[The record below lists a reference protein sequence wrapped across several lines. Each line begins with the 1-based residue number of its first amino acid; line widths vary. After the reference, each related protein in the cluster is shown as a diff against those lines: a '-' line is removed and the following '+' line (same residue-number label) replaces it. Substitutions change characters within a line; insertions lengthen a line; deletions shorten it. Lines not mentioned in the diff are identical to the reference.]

1 VLKKTEIACIV
12 LIAAILGGVVFVAF
26 NLSDDF
32 QGLTASPLLRFSSFE
47 ELKNFVAS
55 GQQNYNY
62 YSNKG
67 DFALSPMAPS
77 TQTFSAAERSSSQSG
92 LDAADFS
99 STNIQ
104 VEGVDEIDFVKTDGE
119 YLYVVSANAVFIVK
133 AYPAEKAEIV
143 SEISVTGPVTG
154 LFIAEN
160 RLIVLEGGSN
170 YYDYIGPTTRFAPID
185 YWSQTSVKVYNV
197 TDKALPILGVNMTVD
212 GSYFDSRMIGNY
224 VYVIANQAVYSYVK
238 DEVVLPKIS
247 VRNESIEVPATDIYY
262 SNISDSSYTYTM
274 IVAVDVQDF
283 SHAPVHETFLL
294 GAASNMYVSLGNIYL
309 AQYDWDYSEGGG
321 TKTRIHRIHV
331 EADSIEYMAS
341 GSVPGYVLNQF
352 SMDEYNGYF
361 RIATTGSSGR
371 MFSGGGSQ
379 NNVYVLG
386 MDLKVVGSIEDLA
399 PGETIYSARFVGKR
413 GYLVTFKKIDPL
425 FVIDLENPT
434 SPSVLGYLKV
444 TGYSSYLHPYDETHV
459 IGIGKETVAAEEGD
473 FAWYQGVKISLFD
486 VADVEHPVEIG
497 KYEIGDRGTDSS
509 VLSDHK
515 ALLFDRTRNLLV
527 LPVALHEI
535 DPAKYGGE
543 VPPYAY
549 GDLVWQGAYVF
560 NVTVADG
567 LALKGRITHLGT
579 DVNDYEHYVKRAL
592 YIDNV
597 LFTISDKT
605 IKMSNLDTLEEINQV
620 QLP

>member
-1 VLKKTEIACIV
+1 MLKKTEIACIV
-12 LIAAILGGVVFVAF
+12 LIAAILGGVVFAAF
-26 NLSDDF
+26 NLTGDF
-32 QGLTASPLLRFSSFE
+32 QGLAASPLLRFSSFE

-55 GQQNYNY
+55 GQQNYKY
-62 YSNKG
+62 YADKG
-67 DFALSPMAPS
+67 DFALAPMAPS
-77 TQTFSAAERSSSQSG
+77 TQTFSGAERASQGSLDSS
-92 LDAADFS
+92 DFS

-119 YLYVVSANAVFIVK
+119 YLYIVSGADVFIVK
-133 AYPAEKAEIV
+133 AYPAEEAAIV
-143 SEISVTGPVTG
+143 SRISLNSSISG

-160 RLIVLEGGSN
+160 RLIAVGG
-170 YYDYIGPTTRFAPID
+170 GID
-185 YWSQTSVKVYNV
+185 YYYMEAARVAPRVYSSQASVKVYDV
-197 TDKALPILGVNMTVD
+197 TNKAAPVLGVNVTVD
-212 GSYFDSRMIGNY
+212 GNYFDSRMIGDY
-224 VYVIANQAVYSYVK
+224 VYVIANQWIYSYAESEILLPRITVN
-238 DEVVLPKIS
+238 DESL
-247 VRNESIEVPATDIYY
+247 EVPATDIYY
-262 SNISDSSYTYTM
+262 SNVSDSSYSYTM
-274 IVAVDVQDF
+274 VVAVNVQDF
-283 SHAPVHETFLL
+283 NHEPVYKTFLL
-294 GAASNMYVSLGNIYL
+294 GSASSMYVSLGNIYL
-309 AQYDWDYSEGGG
+309 TQWDWDYTENGG
-321 TKTRIHRIHV
+321 TKTRIHRISV
-331 EADSIEYMAS
+331 EGDLIEYIAS

-361 RIATTGSSGR
+361 RIATTGSSWR
-371 MFSGGGSQ
+371 LFSGGGSQ
-379 NNVYVLG
+379 NNVYVLD
-386 MDLKVVGSIEDLA
+386 MNLKVVGSIEDLA
-399 PGETIYSARFVGKR
+399 SGETIYSARFMGKR

-425 FVIDLENPT
+425 FVIDLDNPT

-444 TGYSSYLHPYDETHV
+444 TGYSSYLHPYDETHL

-497 KYEIGDRGTDSS
+497 KYEIGDRGTDSP

-560 NVTVADG
+560 NVTVAEG
-567 LALKGRITHLGT
+567 LALKGRITHLKN
-579 DVNDYEHYVKRAL
+579 DVYDSEHYVKRAL

-605 IKMSNLDTLEEINQV
+605 IKMNDLATLEEINEV

>member
-1 VLKKTEIACIV
+1 LLKKTEIACIV
-12 LIAAILGGVVFVAF
+12 LIAAILGGVVFAAF
-26 NLSDDF
+26 NLTGDF
-32 QGLTASPLLRFSSFE
+32 QGLAASPLLRFSSFE

-55 GQQNYNY
+55 GQQNYKY
-62 YSNKG
+62 YADKG
-67 DFALSPMAPS
+67 DFALAPMAPS
-77 TQTFSAAERSSSQSG
+77 TQTFSGAERASQGSLDSS
-92 LDAADFS
+92 DFS

-104 VEGVDEIDFVKTDGE
+104 VEDVDEIDFVKTDGE
-119 YLYVVSANAVFIVK
+119 YLYIVSGADVFIVK
-133 AYPAEKAEIV
+133 AYPAEEAAIV
-143 SEISVTGPVTG
+143 SRISLNSSISG

-160 RLIVLEGGSN
+160 RLIAVGG
-170 YYDYIGPTTRFAPID
+170 GID
-185 YWSQTSVKVYNV
+185 YYYMEAARVAPRVYSSQASVKVYDV
-197 TDKALPILGVNMTVD
+197 TNKAAPVLGVNVTVD
-212 GSYFDSRMIGNY
+212 GNYFDSRMIGDY
-224 VYVIANQAVYSYVK
+224 VYVIANQWIYSYAESEILLPRITVN
-238 DEVVLPKIS
+238 DES
-247 VRNESIEVPATDIYY
+247 VEVPATDIYY
-262 SNISDSSYTYTM
+262 SNVSDSSYSYTM
-274 IVAVDVQDF
+274 VVAVNVQDF
-283 SHAPVHETFLL
+283 NHEPVYKTFLL
-294 GAASNMYVSLGNIYL
+294 GSASSMYVSLGNIYL
-309 AQYDWDYSEGGG
+309 TQWDWDYTENGG
-321 TKTRIHRIHV
+321 TKTRIHRISV
-331 EADSIEYMAS
+331 EGDLIEYMAS

-361 RIATTGSSGR
+361 RIATTGSSWR
-371 MFSGGGSQ
+371 LFSGGGSQ
-379 NNVYVLG
+379 NNVYVLD
-386 MDLKVVGSIEDLA
+386 MNLKVVGSIEDLA
-399 PGETIYSARFVGKR
+399 SGETIYSARFVGKR

-425 FVIDLENPT
+425 FVIDLENPV

-444 TGYSSYLHPYDETHV
+444 TGYSSYLHPYDETHL

-497 KYEIGDRGTDSS
+497 KYEIGDRGTDSP

-527 LPVALHEI
+527 LPIALHEI

-560 NVTVADG
+560 NVSVADG

>member
-1 VLKKTEIACIV
+1 LRKKTEITCIV
-12 LIAAILGGVVFVAF
+12 LIAAILGGVVFAAF
-26 NLSDDF
+26 NLTGDF
-32 QGLTASPLLRFSSFE
+32 QGFAASPLLRFSSFE

-55 GQQNYNY
+55 GQQNYNGL
-62 YSNKG
+62 KGG
-67 DFALSPMAPS
+67 DFALSPLAPS
-77 TQTFSAAERSSSQSG
+77 TQAFSGAERTSSQGGLSG
-92 LDAADFS
+92 ADFS

-104 VEGVDEIDFVKTDGE
+104 VGGVDEIDFVKTDGE
-119 YLYVVSANAVFIVK
+119 YLYVVSGSAVFIVK
-133 AYPAEKAEIV
+133 AYPAEDAEIV
-143 SEISVTGPVTG
+143 SKISLNGTIAG

-160 RLIVLEGGSN
+160 RLIVVEGGSN
-170 YYDYIGPTTRFAPID
+170 YYYVESVRFAPS
-185 YWSQTSVKVYNV
+185 YSVQTSVKVYDV
-197 TDKALPILGVNMTVD
+197 TDKANPVIGANVTVD
-212 GSYFDSRMIGNY
+212 GNYFDSRMIGNY
-224 VYVIANQAVYSYVK
+224 VYVIANQWIYSYVES
-238 DEVVLPKIS
+238 EVVLPKIS
-247 VRNESIEVPATDIYY
+247 VNNESVEVPATDIYY
-262 SNISDSSYTYTM
+262 SNVSDSSYSYTM
-274 IVAVDVQDF
+274 VVAVNVQDF
-283 SHAPVHETFLL
+283 SHESVYKTFLL
-294 GAASNMYVSLGNIYL
+294 GAASSMYVSLGNIYL
-309 AQYDWDYSEGGG
+309 TQWDWDYSENGG

-331 EADSIEYMAS
+331 ESDSIEYEAS

-361 RIATTGSSGR
+361 RIATTGSSWR
-371 MFSGGGSQ
+371 LFSGGGSQ
-379 NNVYVLG
+379 NNVYVLD
-386 MDLKVVGSIEDLA
+386 MNLRVVGSIEDLA

-473 FAWYQGVKISLFD
+473 FAWYQGVRISLFD

-497 KYEIGDRGTDSS
+497 KYEIGDRGTDSP

-527 LPVALHEI
+527 LPIALHEI